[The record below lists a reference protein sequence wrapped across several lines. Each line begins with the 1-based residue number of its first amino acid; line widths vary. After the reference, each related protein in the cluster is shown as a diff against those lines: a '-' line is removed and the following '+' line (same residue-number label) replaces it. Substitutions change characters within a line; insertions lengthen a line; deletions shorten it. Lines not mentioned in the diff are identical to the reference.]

1 MAAVKDSGFEALE
14 KLKSTEP
21 PVFLAPSSI
30 SEVAR
35 AASQYLFTKLK
46 PHNPKSPFDELL
58 VDGFDAEQIWQQIDM
73 QSQPLLSS
81 LRHEVKRF
89 AKSPKEIRKIGDL
102 AVEASHEGD
111 VDEMDMD
118 DDNDVE
124 DDDDELE
131 ADESEGEEEEEDGED
146 EEEEEEE
153 EEENEGIEDKFF
165 KIKDLEDF
173 LEEGEAQEY
182 GTDYKNKKGLSKGKN
197 QNLSDDDDDYDEED
211 EEDEDEEDEE
221 VTHINIAQ
229 EYKIGLNVLQ
239 I

>member
-1 MAAVKDSGFEALE
+1 MAAAVVKDSGFEALE

-35 AASQYLFTKLK
+35 VASQYLFAKLK
-46 PHNPKSPFDELL
+46 PHDPKSPFDELL

-81 LRHEVKRF
+81 LRCEVKRF
-89 AKSPKEIRKIGDL
+89 AKNPREVRKTENLAHGD
-102 AVEASHEGD
+102 SHEDD

-118 DDNDVE
+118 GLDLDDDNADE
-124 DDDDELE
+124 DDDAELE
-131 ADESEGEEEEEDGED
+131 ANESEGEEEEEDGEEEED
-146 EEEEEEE
+146 EEDD

-173 LEEGEAQEY
+173 
-182 GTDYKNKKGLSKGKN
+182 
-197 QNLSDDDDDYDEED
+197 
-211 EEDEDEEDEE
+211 
-221 VTHINIAQ
+221 
-229 EYKIGLNVLQ
+229 
-239 I
+239 